1 MTIGPQQQAEEQA
14 EEPEKTLKYDVME
27 CDLYLRVKENPDG
40 ETASLH
46 CKELLK
52 DSATEVTLIN
62 PRYNESDVELQENDM
77 VWIEVAEMPQ
87 SLRVKF
93 FISVALMI
101 PSLVVELS

>member
-14 EEPEKTLKYDVME
+14 VLYDVIE
-27 CDLYLRVKENPDG
+27 CDLYLRIKENSDG

-62 PRYNESDVELQENDM
+62 PRYNESDVELQRGGYGVD
-77 VWIEVAEMPQ
+77 
-87 SLRVKF
+87 
-93 FISVALMI
+93 ISGRDAPESPRETLAIGMGGALF
-101 PSLVVELS
+101 PWR